1 MRAANRP
8 LGKAAARRAMC
19 AFLAITPFYGLV
31 LDARLVRKILPVAG
45 PAAAVIGSL
54 VAVGEPANIFET
66 AHVVVIVE
74 PARPAGTR
82 SCRRSGSSGRR
93 TCGRPDDSGPCARA
107 SRRRPTIRR
116 GCGNGCLRR

>member
-19 AFLAITPFYGLV
+19 AFLAITPLYGLV

-54 VAVGEPANIFET
+54 VAVGEPADIFET
-66 AHVVVIVE
+66 AHVVVIVC
-74 PARPAGTR
+74 PPQAQAQSQGILPQTDQ
-82 SCRRSGSSGRR
+82 S
-93 TCGRPDDSGPCARA
+93 TQTHVGP
-107 SRRRPTIRR
+107 
-116 GCGNGCLRR
+116 